1 MYEKSS
7 NEEKKMLAIFAESNS
22 NVLVYTEIKENKNI
36 KSETSKLLRIMIE
49 KNLIIKESRGKY
61 KLRDRM
67 FKEYLKTEKPYK
79 INGTT

>member
-36 KSETSKLLRIMIE
+36 KSEPSKLLRIMIE